1 MNYPIKGIV
10 VLLLE
15 QNEKEKELFL
25 QVLKNA
31 ETNIAS
37 ALTAT
42 SFQEAQQLLEHNRPD
57 IIFSSVFP
65 EDDNNEAFINT
76 LKELSIIIPLVMI
89 SDDDHNNV
97 SLKSLALG
105 ADDQIFRKELSGP
118 LLRKTIQYSIE
129 RKKNNEQLREAI
141 ERHQLIAKATNDIAW
156 DWEITKKNTYWIGN
170 GIKHILKFPKNEMNI
185 ASGFW
190 ENHLH
195 PDDKERVI
203 NKLKQVFEKDHSNN
217 WEDEYRF
224 KNQEGEYKFIYD
236 RGFIIY
242 RNNVPVRMLGIMED
256 ITAKVLLE
264 KKLETEKLLKQKQI
278 SEAVITA
285 QEKERTE
292 IGKELHDNVNQLLS
306 ASRLYIDAAI
316 TDKKNETFLLNQAS
330 SFIKNAIE
338 EIRILSK
345 ALHTPLINELGLKES
360 INNLA
365 EEIMAVSELKIKVN
379 CDDFEEGMLN
389 ENFKLTIYRIIQ
401 EQLTNILKHAKAANA
416 DIMLSNNDQFVL
428 IEIKDNG
435 IGFDIN
441 QKRQGIGI
449 ANIHSRAGMYNG
461 TIRLDSKPLK
471 GCTLYVRFPASEVL
485 GNIVF
490 NSSSYQ

>member
-15 QNEKEKELFL
+15 QNEKEKKLFL
-25 QVLKNA
+25 QVLKNS
-31 ETNIAS
+31 ETNVAS
-37 ALTAT
+37 VLTAT
-42 SFQEAQQLLEHNRPD
+42 SFAEAQQLLDLNKPD
-57 IIFSSVFP
+57 IFFSSIFP
-65 EDDNNEAFINT
+65 EENNNEAFTNT
-76 LKELSIIIPLVMI
+76 LKELTNIIPLVMI
-89 SDDDHNNV
+89 SDDDHNNI

-105 ADDQIFRKELSGP
+105 ADDQILRKELSGP

-190 ENHLH
+190 ENNLH
-195 PDDKERVI
+195 PEDKERVI

-242 RNNVPVRMLGIMED
+242 KNNVPVRMLGIMED

-264 KKLETEKLLKQKQI
+264 RKLETEKLVKQKQI

-360 INNLA
+360 INN
-365 EEIMAVSELKIKVN
+365 
-379 CDDFEEGMLN
+379 
-389 ENFKLTIYRIIQ
+389 
-401 EQLTNILKHAKAANA
+401 
-416 DIMLSNNDQFVL
+416 
-428 IEIKDNG
+428 
-435 IGFDIN
+435 
-441 QKRQGIGI
+441 
-449 ANIHSRAGMYNG
+449 
-461 TIRLDSKPLK
+461 
-471 GCTLYVRFPASEVL
+471 
-485 GNIVF
+485 
-490 NSSSYQ
+490 